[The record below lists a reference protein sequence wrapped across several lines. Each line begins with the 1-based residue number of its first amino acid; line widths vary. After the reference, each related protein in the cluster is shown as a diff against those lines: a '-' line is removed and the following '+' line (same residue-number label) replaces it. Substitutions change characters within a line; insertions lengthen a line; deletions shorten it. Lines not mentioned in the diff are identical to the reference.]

1 MKTSIDIKAL
11 QEFVAEVM
19 HLGSVELKPIEV
31 DCAWPVYKATPQ
43 EGKAF
48 FVKLTAAE
56 PAKRTLSLLKEVKSP
71 LLPRVLTDEL
81 FVFGG
86 FSVLCLEWRPSTR
99 VNAEDMNEAQT
110 ESFLSGCVELSSAL
124 SAYAGQKRELS
135 EENSPRGRY
144 EKLASYAKLHPLCGR
159 LLRPLLALPKEEYDY
174 AGHRLVTIHGDFQPR
189 NYGFDGDRL
198 SAVYDIDDLTQGLA
212 CEDAT
217 YAFTERLRRS
227 ELSPHKRRE
236 LIEKLLRVVAASS
249 WPKEEWLLAVNH
261 SRLKIAAKRL
271 AKRPDS
277 FIIAFDILRRDRPLR
292 ELADALRRAHA

>member
-1 MKTSIDIKAL
+1 MTAIDINAL

-31 DCAWPVYKATPQ
+31 DCAWPVYKATPR
-43 EGKAF
+43 EGDAF
-48 FVKLTAAE
+48 FIKLTAAE

-71 LLPRVLTDEL
+71 LLPKVLIDNL
-81 FVFGG
+81 PVFGRY
-86 FSVLCLEWRPSTR
+86 SVLCLEWRPSTR

-110 ESFLSGCVELSSAL
+110 ASFLSGCVELSSAL
-124 SAYAGQKRELS
+124 SAYTGKIRELS
-135 EENSPRGRY
+135 DENSPRGRY
-144 EKLASYAKLHPLCGR
+144 DKLASYAKRHPLCGK
-159 LLRPLLALPKEEYDY
+159 LLSSLLALPVEEYDY
-174 AGHRLVTIHGDFQPR
+174 AGHRLVTIHGDLQPK
-189 NYGFDGDRL
+189 NYGFEGDRL
-198 SAVYDIDDLTQGLA
+198 SVIYDTDDLIQGLA

-217 YAFTERLRRS
+217 YAFTERLRKS
-227 ELSPHKRRE
+227 GLSSRQRRE
-236 LIEKLLRVVAASS
+236 LINKILRVVAASS